1 MLVAATVGTA
11 CLLATAPALA
21 ATAGGGAWTQFQGNA
36 SHTGA
41 VDTAAAPPYRTAW
54 TLAIPPGGPDHQF
67 GVSAPVLDDATN
79 TAVAVGPTSVIGVD
93 LGTGRQ
99 TFSVKRVFGPSVTP
113 ALAQVKGVTAVVY
126 TQGWGDEPPTS
137 ASASPTAS
145 ATSSPTTTAG
155 PSPGASGSPPSEV
168 GAVSQLA
175 AFDLATQRPLWKPVA
190 LGTKA
195 SIAGV
200 TTLGT
205 HAFVGTSDGT
215 VYDVDLT
222 DGSVVWKQA
231 VGGTLSTSLA
241 ATADAV
247 VLTLQGTRTVA
258 PAVVALKP
266 SDGSQLWR
274 QDPEALGVLSTP
286 PTISGTDVY
295 VGFSN
300 GDIRDLS
307 LSDGGQR
314 WGSRANGPIL
324 TPSALA
330 VAGDALY
337 VVDVVGQLY
346 RFDAATGAR
355 VWDFALNDSVFR
367 APPVV
372 AQDQVLVGTN
382 AGRLA
387 VIDTTSGHLVWDS
400 GIGSGLLRGFAP
412 SGDVIVAVRGGGGA
426 GLVAFAHDDAG
437 TLVDTVSPTVFNAG
451 TNARNFALVAIP
463 LVLIAIFGG
472 RLLSRRM
479 GPAFIYEDDDQAP
492 ADPLE
497 DEDPS

>member
-1 MLVAATVGTA
+1 VLVAATVGAA
-11 CLLATAPALA
+11 CLLAAAPALA

-36 SHTGA
+36 SHAGA
-41 VDTAAAPPYRTAW
+41 VDTAAAPPYKTAW

-67 GVSAPVLDDATN
+67 GVSAPVLDVAMN

-99 TFSVKRVFGPSVTP
+99 TFSVKRLFGPSVTP

-126 TQGWGDEPPTS
+126 PQGWGDAPPTS
-137 ASASPTAS
+137 AGAS
-145 ATSSPTTTAG
+145 ATSSAG
-155 PSPGASGSPPSEV
+155 SSATGSVNPSSVTSGSPPSEV

-175 AFDLATQRPLWKPVA
+175 AFDLATQRPLWKA
-190 LGTKA
+190 ISLGTKA
-195 SIAGV
+195 SVAGV
-200 TTLGT
+200 TTVGT

-215 VYDVDLT
+215 VYDIDLI
-222 DGSVVWKQA
+222 DGSVLWRRA
-231 VGGTLSTSLA
+231 VGGNLSTSLA
-241 ATADAV
+241 ASADAV

-274 QDPEALGVLSTP
+274 HDPEAVGVLSTP
-286 PTISGTDVY
+286 PTIAGNDVY

-314 WGSRANGPIL
+314 WGSRVNGPIL

-330 VAGDALY
+330 VDGDALY
-337 VVDVVGQLY
+337 AVDVVGQLY
-346 RFDAATGAR
+346 RFDSATGAR

-382 AGRLA
+382 SGRLA
-387 VIDTTSGHLVWDS
+387 VVDTTSGHLVWDS
-400 GIGSGLLRGFAP
+400 GSGSGLLRGFAP
-412 SGDVIVAVRGGGGA
+412 SGDVIVAVRGGSGA
-426 GLVAFAHDDAG
+426 GLVAYQHDDGG
-437 TLVDTVSPTVFNAG
+437 TLVDTVSPTVFNPG
-451 TNARNFALVAIP
+451 TNARNFVLIAIP

-479 GPAFIYEDDDQAP
+479 GPAFIYEDDEHALAHP
-492 ADPLE
+492 F